1 MMKPPRLTKPRGRA
15 IALAASILIQ
25 GCFSLSSRAQEAEP
39 SPLAEAMT
47 VTVQPGGR
55 QIFAGL
61 GTSLGNW
68 GGDYQKLTVAER
80 DRLSGLL
87 WRGLKMKS
95 LRLWVNLN
103 EYAPTPNDRLSG
115 DFRRRYIDSGIIAD
129 AVRNGVVDL
138 VLAPDN
144 IPPFL
149 KDKRPGGPQ
158 DFALRSDA
166 TVAYARLIAEFI
178 GQIHAETGVL
188 INVTGI
194 QNEPNGLDRIDP
206 DQMVAVVKALREELD
221 ARELKMI
228 RIIAPESANVDST
241 YFDKVDKL
249 RADPAAWGALAGLA
263 SHSYGMAA
271 TPEAARRVEAPGGG
285 NLKQYW
291 MTEASDNGPEEPGDA
306 TRAASLACRFL
317 NDTNQRTTHWIH
329 FLGFEV
335 PDPNDNATRIIAY
348 TPGPLRLT
356 IFQKY
361 YYYQQLGAT
370 FDVGAI
376 GRESTSSSAGGMVWT
391 YGKKP
396 HLTASATRNP
406 DGGWGIGLCN
416 FTSPRFTDDPNEPN
430 SSSNGAKARSITV
443 TVQVVE
449 LADSGEVAFEVHR
462 SGRHLSNAT
471 EGALVARDGLM
482 TMTVGPLELV
492 TLRSAGSR
500 QRGQ

>member
-1 MMKPPRLTKPRGRA
+1 MMNPPRRSLSHHRV
-15 IALAASILIQ
+15 IALIAFILIH
-25 GCFSLSSRAQEAEP
+25 GCFSLSAQGQEAAP
-39 SPLAEAMT
+39 APVAEAVT
-47 VTVQPGGR
+47 ITVQPGGR
-55 QIFAGL
+55 QVFAGL

-95 LRLWVNLN
+95 LRLWLNLN
-103 EYAPTPNDRLSG
+103 EYAPMPNDRLSG

-129 AVRNGVVDL
+129 AIRQGVVDL

-144 IPPFL
+144 TPPYL
-149 KDKRPGGPQ
+149 KDKRPGGPR

-166 TVAYARLIAEFI
+166 VLAYARLIADFV

-194 QNEPNGLDRIDP
+194 QNEPNDLDRIDP

-221 ARELKMI
+221 VREFKMV

-241 YFDKVDKL
+241 FFDLADKL
-249 RADPAAWGALAGLA
+249 RADPVAWGSLAGLA

-271 TPEAARRVEAPGGG
+271 TPNSARRVEAPGGG

-291 MTEASDNGPEEPGDA
+291 MTEASDNGPEQPGDA

-317 NDTNQRTTHWIH
+317 NDMNQRTTHWIH

-348 TPGPLRLT
+348 TPDPLHLT

-361 YYYQQLGAT
+361 YYYQQLAAT

-376 GRESTSSSAGGMVWT
+376 WRESTSSSAGGMAWT

-396 HLTASATRNP
+396 HLTASAARNP
-406 DGGWGIGLCN
+406 DGGWGVGLCN
-416 FTSPRFTDDPNEPN
+416 FTSPRFTDNPDEPN
-430 SSSNGAKARSITV
+430 SSNNGVQARSITV
-443 TVQVVE
+443 TVQIAE
-449 LADSGEVAFEVHR
+449 LANSGEVAFEVHR
-462 SGRHLSNAT
+462 SGGHLSNAT

-500 QRGQ
+500 YRGE